1 METQVKNLSNL
12 VSKLRSDKT
21 SLTGLGLLA
30 LSIIAFLLTVDNYE
44 IDFDIFTGTFFL
56 TYGLTVVYLIVV
68 MASNRQEFGRIWR
81 FKRFAHNI
89 LLLELF
95 NISAYSLN
103 RSITVF
109 DISVTWLIVLLI
121 ISNVTLLIYA
131 FAKDILPVVVRHVF
145 VIIAAIALLF
155 NFYESLYVAQGYVV
169 AALGFWFFGIA
180 LHILIPALFVVA
192 FGKVIRDNF
201 RRSEAY
207 AGSFAFGLA
216 MTIALISYTSY
227 RFDQV
232 NNIVHKEFH
241 SSVLPGHSSTLPS
254 WVRTSQNLQKDWFT
268 ERALKAG
275 LVYSTI
281 ENQFNFMGG
290 EWDERS
296 KHDPLVVIASF
307 FNEDMDLNDDDRIK
321 ILQTMY
327 NARHKTER
335 RLWSGDNL
343 STTDIATHVQLFP
356 EYRMSYTEKTFKI
369 KNIKVDRWGGDQ
381 EALYTF
387 HLPEGSVVTS
397 GSLWINGKEEP
408 AYLTTKEK
416 ADSAYTTIVGREQR
430 DPMLVHWQEG
440 NRITVRVF
448 PCSPEEDRQFKI
460 GITSPLKKSKNQLQY
475 HNIDFEGPYW
485 ENAVESIHVFTS
497 KPMANFSSNIDFK
510 EIEVE
515 PEYLGEYRSDWWIS
529 MTAPP
534 LNIEPFTFLN
544 QSFSM
549 SDYVRSAESFT
560 PEAIYLDINAAW
572 GSDEIDNILRTFDG
586 TAVYASDDG
595 KIVRFGESNRQ
606 TLTDKLRQRN
616 FDLFPFNKISN
627 AQNSLI
633 ITKFN
638 QLTPCLSDL
647 DDCRFVEDQSNY
659 FKENSAHIR
668 VANLGDEVSPYL
680 KTLNEMR
687 AVHLEVVSADELMGL
702 IQNKQFYAQAESK
715 NKLVNNL
722 GSFGISM
729 REVEPDSTISQAPDH
744 LMRFFAYND
753 VLRDVGRDY
762 FNKKQNSHKVIE
774 KAKKANV
781 VTPISSL
788 IVLESQADYDRF
800 DIQKSKDSLGNASIS
815 NSGAVPEPHEWV
827 LIVLVL
833 LFTFRL
839 FRKRG

>member
-1 METQVKNLSNL
+1 M
-12 VSKLRSDKT
+12 
-21 SLTGLGLLA
+21 LA
-30 LSIIAFLLTVDNYE
+30 LSIIPFLLTGNNYQV
-44 IDFDIFTGTFFL
+44 DFDIFTGLFFF
-56 TYGLTVVYLIVV
+56 TYGLTIIYLIVV
-68 MASNRQEFGRIWR
+68 MASNRQEYGKIWR

-109 DISVTWLIVLLI
+109 DISVTWLIVLLV
-121 ISNVTLLIYA
+121 ISNTMLLIYA
-131 FAKDILPVVVRHVF
+131 FGKDILPVVVRHIFVF
-145 VIIAAIALLF
+145 IAAVAILF
-155 NFYESLYVAQGYVV
+155 NIYESLYVAQGYVV

-180 LHILIPALFVVA
+180 LHILVPALFVIA
-192 FGKVIRDNF
+192 FGKVIRDSF
-201 RRSEAY
+201 RRSRAY
-207 AGSFAFGLA
+207 VGPYAVGLVL
-216 MTIALISYTSY
+216 TLALITYTSY

-241 SSVLPGHSSTLPS
+241 SSVLPGASTTLPS

-268 ERALKAG
+268 ERTLKAG

-290 EWDERS
+290 DWDERS

-307 FNEDMDLNDDDRIK
+307 FNEEMDLNHDDRIK

-343 STTDIATHVQLFP
+343 STSDIATHVQLFP

-387 HLPEGSVVTS
+387 YLPEGSVVTS

-416 ADSAYTTIVGREQR
+416 ADSAYTTIVGRERR
-430 DPMLVHWQEG
+430 DPMLLHWQEG

-448 PCSPEEDRQFKI
+448 PCSPEEDRKFKI

-497 KPMANFSSNIDFK
+497 EPLKDFNSNINFE
-510 EIEVE
+510 EIELA
-515 PEYLGEYRSDWWIS
+515 PEYMGDYRSDWWIS

-534 LNIEPFTFLN
+534 LNTEAFAFLN

-549 SDYVRSAESFT
+549 SDYVRSAESFV
-560 PEAIYLDINAAW
+560 PEAVYLDINAAW
-572 GSDEIDNILRTFDG
+572 TTDEIDDIVRKIDG
-586 TAVYASDDG
+586 IATYASDNG
-595 KIVRFGESNRQ
+595 KIVRLGESNRHK
-606 TLTDKLRQRN
+606 LIDKMKKKN
-616 FDLFPFNKISN
+616 FDLFPFNKIAN
-627 AQNSLI
+627 AQNTLI

-647 DDCRFVEDQSNY
+647 DDCQFVEDQSNY

-668 VANLGDEVSPYL
+668 VANIGEEVSPYL
-680 KTLNEMR
+680 KTLTEMR
-687 AVHLEVVSADELMGL
+687 AIHLEVVSADELLSLME
-702 IQNKQFYAQAESK
+702 NEQFYAHAENS

-729 REVEPDSTISQAPDH
+729 REVEPDSNVSQAPDH

-762 FNKKQNSHKVIE
+762 FNKKQNSSNVID
-774 KAKKANV
+774 KAKRANV

-800 DIQKSKDSLGNASIS
+800 DIQKSKNSLGNASIS